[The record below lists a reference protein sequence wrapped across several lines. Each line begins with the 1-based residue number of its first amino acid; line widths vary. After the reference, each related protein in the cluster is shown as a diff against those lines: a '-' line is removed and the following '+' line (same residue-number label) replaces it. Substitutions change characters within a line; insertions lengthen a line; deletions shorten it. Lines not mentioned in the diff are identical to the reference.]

1 MIPLRNSQHPGYLEC
16 GNREL
21 LFNGDPLN
29 MVDTTG
35 KNNNNPSPIHYS
47 TAKTALVFSK
57 NRKFNQQSL
66 LRYSGFSMPKRLE
79 AFHPFSLESL

>member
-1 MIPLRNSQHPGYLEC
+1 MLE
-16 GNREL
+16 
-21 LFNGDPLN
+21 
-29 MVDTTG
+29 TTSE
-35 KNNNNPSPIHYS
+35 KNNNTSPIHYS
-47 TAKTALVFSK
+47 TAKTALAFST